1 VIPERIDRLLPAVSA
16 LLAVS
21 AFPPFHLLIPS
32 FVALVPLAVWVADQ
46 NDGRGALGGTESRG
60 VASRREASERVISG
74 RVFRGGVWF
83 GVLYFGL
90 LLYWMPLALV
100 AFTWWAVPAYLTV
113 VLVLALGAGCFT
125 WALRRLTHRGG
136 IPVWLALPLTW
147 TALEWLR
154 AHAPGGLAF
163 PWLGLGTSLTGYPE
177 LVGAAE
183 LVGARGIT
191 LWLALL
197 NGLMAEVIRALRSRE
212 GGRMSMGWAA
222 AFVLVLAVPAA
233 WGYWRADTLTVRPV
247 GEIAVVQPNVS
258 AEFRLDGGES
268 NDSTVASLTRL
279 LPKGAGFSR
288 GLPESDR
295 LSPDFPDGDGFSPDL
310 VVWPEVTF
318 FGPIESDRSLREL
331 VRAAAERWA
340 APVVFGGIGQSVTR
354 EGSVIPLNSAF
365 MTGRDGQ
372 LAGFR
377 YDKHRLV
384 PLVEGLPFRAGAWR
398 EGGAGIDSYGR
409 GVDWPLGT
417 MENGARFAVLICF
430 ESIYASHARRL
441 RLEGADFFL
450 NLTNDGWFGREPW
463 YTRTAAL
470 WQHPAHLVMR
480 AIEQRVGVARSANT
494 GFSFFVD
501 PLGRVYG
508 RTELFQAVVRSETIY
523 TSDVLTLYT
532 RTGDVAGWT
541 ALLLT
546 LGLLVIPLPWPR
558 PA

>member
-1 VIPERIDRLLPAVSA
+1 MIPERGERLLPAVSA

-21 AFPPFHLLIPS
+21 AFPPFHLIIPS
-32 FVALVPLAVWVADQ
+32 FVALVPLAIWVADQ
-46 NDGRGALGGTESRG
+46 
-60 VASRREASERVISG
+60 EASDREISR

-90 LLYWMPLALV
+90 LLYWMPLALA

-113 VLVLALGAGCFT
+113 VMALALCAGGFT

-136 IPVWLALPLTW
+136 IPIWCALPLTW
-147 TALEWLR
+147 TALEWLP

-177 LVGAAE
+177 LVGSAE

-197 NGLMAEVIRALRSRE
+197 NGLVAEFVRAARARDGARNSVR
-212 GGRMSMGWAA
+212 WAV
-222 AFVLVLAVPAA
+222 AFAVALAVPAA
-233 WGYWRADTLTVRPV
+233 WGYWRADTLRVRPV
-247 GEIAVVQPNVS
+247 GEVAVVQPNVS
-258 AEFRLDGGES
+258 AQFRLDGDRS
-268 NDSTVASLTRL
+268 NDSTLASLARL
-279 LPKGAGFSR
+279 RPEGAG
-288 GLPESDR
+288 LP
-295 LSPDFPDGDGFSPDL
+295 PGFPDGDGQFPDLPDADGFSPDL

-318 FGPIESDRSLREL
+318 FGPIESDRPLRER
-331 VRAAAERWA
+331 VRAVAARWT

-354 EGSVIPLNSAF
+354 EGSLIPLNSAF
-365 MTGRDGQ
+365 LTGRDGG
-372 LAGFR
+372 LSGFR

-384 PLVEGLPFRAGAWR
+384 PLVEGLPFRQGAWM
-398 EGGAGIDSYGR
+398 EGGAEVDSYGR

-417 MENGARFAVLICF
+417 MAAGARFGVLICY
-430 ESIYASHARRL
+430 EAIYASHARRF
-441 RLEGADFFL
+441 RLLGADFFL

-463 YTRTAAL
+463 YTRTSAL

-480 AIEQRVGVARSANT
+480 AIEQRVGIARAANT
-494 GFSFFVD
+494 GFSLFVD

>member
-1 VIPERIDRLLPAVSA
+1 MIPERGDRLLPTVSA
-16 LLAVS
+16 LLAVI

-32 FVALVPLAVWVADQ
+32 FVALVPLAVWVTDQ
-46 NDGRGALGGTESRG
+46 NDGRGALGRNGPGIQAWE
-60 VASRREASERVISG
+60 REASEREVSG

-83 GVLYFGL
+83 GMLYFGL
-90 LLYWMPLALV
+90 LLYWMPFALA

-113 VLVLALGAGCFT
+113 VAVLALGAGCFT
-125 WALRRLTHRGG
+125 WSLRRLTHHGG
-136 IPVWLALPLTW
+136 IPLWLALPVTW
-147 TALEWLR
+147 TALEWAR
-154 AHAPGGLAF
+154 AHAPGGMAF

-197 NGLMAEVIRALRSRE
+197 NGLIAEAVRAARARDA
-212 GGRMSMGWAA
+212 GRMFARWAA
-222 AFVLVLAVPAA
+222 AFALVLAVPAA
-233 WGYWRADTLTVRPV
+233 FGYWRARTIPLRAV
-247 GEIAVVQPNVS
+247 GEVAVVQPNIAAQV
-258 AEFRLDGGES
+258 RLDGSRS

-279 LPKGAGFSR
+279 LPEGG
-288 GLPESDR
+288 E
-295 LSPDFPDGDGFSPDL
+295 FSPDL

-318 FGPIESDRSLREL
+318 FGPIETERALWERVRE
-331 VRAAAERWA
+331 VAEQWS
-340 APVVFGGIGQSVTR
+340 APVVFGGIGQRVTS
-354 EGSVIPLNSAF
+354 EGNLIPLNSAF
-365 MTGRDGQ
+365 LTGRDGR

-384 PLVEGLPFRAGAWR
+384 PLVEGLPFRPGAWMD
-398 EGGAGIDSYGR
+398 GGAEVDSYGR
-409 GVDWPLGT
+409 GADWPLGT
-417 MENGARFAVLICF
+417 MGAGARFAILICN
-430 ESIYASHARRL
+430 ESIFASHARRF

-463 YTRTAAL
+463 YTRTSAF

-480 AIEQRVGVARSANT
+480 AIEQRVGIARAANT
-494 GFSFFVD
+494 GFSLFVD

-508 RTELFQAVVRSETIY
+508 RTDLFEAVVHSETMY

-546 LGLLVIPLPWPR
+546 LGFLVIPLPWRR

>member
-1 VIPERIDRLLPAVSA
+1 VAPLHGVIPERGHRLLPAVSA

-32 FVALVPLAVWVADQ
+32 FVALVPLAIWVVDQ
-46 NDGRGALGGTESRG
+46 NDGRDALGGIETRRD
-60 VASRREASERVISG
+60 ASGREASDRDVSG

-90 LLYWMPLALV
+90 LLYWMPLALA

-113 VLVLALGAGCFT
+113 VMMLALGAGCFT
-125 WALRRLTHRGG
+125 WSLRSLTHRSG
-136 IPVWLALPLTW
+136 IPLWLALPLTW
-147 TALEWLR
+147 TGLEWVR

-197 NGLMAEVIRALRSRE
+197 NGLIAEAVRAVRARDGAQMAAR
-212 GGRMSMGWAA
+212 WAA
-222 AFVLVLAVPAA
+222 AFALVLAVPAA
-233 WGYWRADTLTVRPV
+233 WGYWRARTLPVRAV
-247 GEIAVVQPNVS
+247 GEVAVVQPNI
-258 AEFRLDGGES
+258 AAQFRLDGARS
-268 NDSTVASLTRL
+268 NDSTVASLARL
-279 LPKGAGFSR
+279 LPEGAGLSE
-288 GLPESDR
+288 GLSEGTR
-295 LSPDFPDGDGFSPDL
+295 FSPDL

-318 FGPIESDRSLREL
+318 FGAIESDGALRERVL
-331 VRAAAERWA
+331 AVAEKWT
-340 APVVFGGIGQSVTR
+340 APVVFGGIGETVMTG
-354 EGSVIPLNSAF
+354 GSPIPMNSAF
-365 MTGRDGQ
+365 LTGRDGR
-372 LAGFR
+372 LTDFR

-384 PLVEGLPFRAGAWR
+384 PLVEGLPFRPGAWR
-398 EGGAGIDSYGR
+398 EGGAGVDSYGR
-409 GVDWPLGT
+409 GVDWPLGSIGV
-417 MENGARFAVLICF
+417 GARFGILICN

-441 RLEGADFFL
+441 RLAGADFFL
-450 NLTNDGWFGREPW
+450 SLTNDGWFGREPW

-480 AIEQRVGVARSANT
+480 AIEQRVGIARAANT
-494 GFSFFVD
+494 GFSLFVD

-508 RTELFQAVVRSETIY
+508 RTELFQAAVHSETIY
-523 TSDVLTLYT
+523 TSDHLTWYT

-546 LGLLVIPLPWPR
+546 LGLLVIPLLWSR

>member
-1 VIPERIDRLLPAVSA
+1 VAALDGVIPERGDRLLPAVSA

-46 NDGRGALGGTESRG
+46 SDDGNVSGRNASRG
-60 VASRREASERVISG
+60 VSG

-83 GVLYFGL
+83 GALYFGL
-90 LLYWMPLALV
+90 LLYWLPLALA

-113 VLVLALGAGCFT
+113 VMLLALGAGGFT
-125 WALRRLTHRGG
+125 WALRRLTHHRG
-136 IPVWLALPLTW
+136 IPLWLALPLTW

-154 AHAPGGLAF
+154 AHGPGGFAF

-197 NGLMAEVIRALRSRE
+197 NGLLAEAVRAARARDGVRLSA
-212 GGRMSMGWAA
+212 GWAV
-222 AFVLVLAVPAA
+222 AFALVLAVPAA
-233 WGYWRADTLTVRPV
+233 WGYWRASTLSVRAV
-247 GEIAVVQPNVS
+247 GEVAVVQPDV
-258 AEFRLDGGES
+258 AARLRLDGAQS

-279 LPKGAGFSR
+279 V
-288 GLPESDR
+288 PES
-295 LSPDFPDGDGFSPDL
+295 DGFSPDL
-310 VVWPEVTF
+310 VVWPEVAF
-318 FGPIESDRSLREL
+318 FGPIESDTSLQERVL
-331 VRAAAERWA
+331 AVAEKWT
-340 APVVFGGIGQSVTR
+340 APVVFGGIGETTGG
-354 EGSVIPLNSAF
+354 EGNPIPLNSAF
-365 MTGRDGQ
+365 MTGRDGG
-372 LAGFR
+372 LADFR

-384 PLVEGLPFRAGAWR
+384 PLVEGVPFRAGGWL
-398 EGGAGIDSYGR
+398 EGNAQVDSYGR
-409 GVDWPLGT
+409 GVDWPLGRMGDGT
-417 MENGARFAVLICF
+417 RFGILICY
-430 ESIYASHARRL
+430 ESTYPGHARRF
-441 RLEGADFFL
+441 RLEGADFLL

-480 AIEQRVGVARSANT
+480 AIEHRIGVARAANT

-501 PLGRVYG
+501 PLGRIYG
-508 RTELFQAVVRSETIY
+508 RTELFQAAVRSEMIY
-523 TSDVLTLYT
+523 TSDVRTWYT
-532 RTGDVAGWT
+532 RTGDLAGWT

-546 LGLLVIPLPWPR
+546 LGIVAFPR
-558 PA
+558 SPA

>member
-1 VIPERIDRLLPAVSA
+1 MIPERGDRLLPAVSA

-21 AFPPFHLLIPS
+21 AFPPLHLLIPS

-46 NDGRGALGGTESRG
+46 KDEANTSRS
-60 VASRREASERVISG
+60 VSG

-90 LLYWMPLALV
+90 LLYWMPLALA

-113 VLVLALGAGCFT
+113 IMVLALGAGSFT
-125 WALRRLTHRGG
+125 WALHRLIRRGR
-136 IPVWLALPLTW
+136 IPLWIALPLTW
-147 TALEWLR
+147 TTLEWLR
-154 AHAPGGLAF
+154 AHAPAGLAF

-197 NGLMAEVIRALRSRE
+197 NGLLAEALLAARAPEGTRMATRRVT
-212 GGRMSMGWAA
+212 
-222 AFVLVLAVPAA
+222 AFALVLAVPAA
-233 WGYWRADTLTVRPV
+233 WGYWRAGSLPVRAV
-247 GEIAVVQPNVS
+247 GEVAVVQPNV
-258 AEFRLDGGES
+258 AAPIRLDGATS
-268 NDSTVASLTRL
+268 NDSTEASLTRL
-279 LPKGAGFSR
+279 AS
-288 GLPESDR
+288 E
-295 LSPDFPDGDGFSPDL
+295 GDGLSLDLARPAPDL
-310 VVWPEVTF
+310 VVWPEMTF
-318 FGPIESDRSLREL
+318 FGPIESDESLRERVL
-331 VRAAAERWA
+331 GVAETWN
-340 APVVFGGIGQSVTR
+340 APVVFGGLGEGETR
-354 EGSVIPLNSAF
+354 EGNSVPLNSAF
-365 MTGRDGQ
+365 LMGRDGQ
-372 LAGFR
+372 LTDFR

-384 PLVEGLPFRAGAWR
+384 PLVEAIPFRAGGWR
-398 EGGAGIDSYGR
+398 GETAQVESYGR
-409 GVDWPLGT
+409 GVDWPLGR
-417 MENGARFAVLICF
+417 MGDDVRFGVLICY
-430 ESIYASHARRL
+430 ESSYAGHVRRF

-480 AIEQRVGVARSANT
+480 AIEHRVGIARAANT
-494 GFSFFVD
+494 GFSLFVD
-501 PLGRVYG
+501 PLGRIYG
-508 RTELFQAVVRSETIY
+508 RTDLLEATVRSETVF
-523 TSDVLTLYT
+523 TSDVRTWYT

-546 LGLLVIPLPWPR
+546 FGLLVISRPQGRDR

>member
-1 VIPERIDRLLPAVSA
+1 MIPERGDRLLPAVSA

-21 AFPPFHLLIPS
+21 AFPPLHLLIPS

-46 NDGRGALGGTESRG
+46 TDEENASEGSASEWHGSRG
-60 VASRREASERVISG
+60 VSG

-90 LLYWMPLALV
+90 LLYWMPLALT

-113 VLVLALGAGCFT
+113 VMVLALGAGGFA
-125 WALRRLTHRGG
+125 WALRRLIHHGG
-136 IPVWLALPLTW
+136 IPLWLALPLTW

-197 NGLMAEVIRALRSRE
+197 NGLLAEAVRAARALDGARLAAR
-212 GGRMSMGWAA
+212 WAA
-222 AFVLVLAVPAA
+222 AFALVLAVPAA
-233 WGYWRADTLTVRPV
+233 WGYWRASTLAVRAV
-247 GEIAVVQPNVS
+247 GEVAVVQPNV
-258 AEFRLDGGES
+258 AAQFRLDGARS

-279 LPKGAGFSR
+279 LTEGAGLSP
-288 GLPESDR
+288 GLPE
-295 LSPDFPDGDGFSPDL
+295 GDEFSPDL

-318 FGPIESDRSLREL
+318 FGPIESDDALRERVL
-331 VRAAAERWA
+331 AVSENWG
-340 APVVFGGIGQSVTR
+340 APVVFGGIGETVGE
-354 EGSVIPLNSAF
+354 EGNSIPLNSAF
-365 MTGRDGQ
+365 MTGRDGE
-372 LAGFR
+372 LTDFR

-384 PLVEGLPFRAGAWR
+384 PLVEAVPFRR
-398 EGGAGIDSYGR
+398 GGWLDGSAEVDSYGR
-409 GVDWPLGT
+409 GADRPLGV
-417 MENGARFAVLICF
+417 MGVDARFGILICN
-430 ESIYASHARRL
+430 ESTYASHARPFRL
-441 RLEGADFFL
+441 LGADFFL
-450 NLTNDGWFGREPW
+450 SLTNDGWFGREPW

-480 AIEQRVGVARSANT
+480 AIEHRVGVARAANT
-494 GFSFFVD
+494 GFSLFVD

-508 RTELFQAVVRSETIY
+508 RTELFQAAVRSETIY

>member
-1 VIPERIDRLLPAVSA
+1 MIPERGDRLLPALSA
-16 LLAVS
+16 VLAVI

-46 NDGRGALGGTESRG
+46 NDGSDASGRGCSA
-60 VASRREASERVISG
+60 

-90 LLYWMPLALV
+90 LLYWMPLALA

-113 VLVLALGAGCFT
+113 VIVLALGAGGFA
-125 WALRRLTHRGG
+125 WALRRLTHHGG
-136 IPVWLALPLTW
+136 IPLWLALPLTW

-177 LVGAAE
+177 IVGAAE

-197 NGLMAEVIRALRSRE
+197 NGLVAEAVLAARTRGGARVAARWAVAFAL
-212 GGRMSMGWAA
+212 
-222 AFVLVLAVPAA
+222 VLVVPAA
-233 WGYWRADTLTVRPV
+233 WGYRRARTLPVRAV
-247 GEIAVVQPNVS
+247 GDIAVVQPNV
-258 AEFRLDGGES
+258 AAQFRLEGAVS
-268 NDSTVASLTRL
+268 NDSTAASLTRL
-279 LPKGAGFSR
+279 LSGTG
-288 GLPESDR
+288 GLA
-295 LSPDFPDGDGFSPDL
+295 PDL
-310 VVWPEVTF
+310 VVWPEMTF
-318 FGPIESDRSLREL
+318 FGRIESDESLRDRIL
-331 VRAAAERWA
+331 AIAEKWR
-340 APVVFGGIGQSVTR
+340 APVVFGGIGEGETPGGDPIPFNSVF
-354 EGSVIPLNSAF
+354 L
-365 MTGRDGQ
+365 TGRDGR
-372 LAGFR
+372 LTDFR

-384 PLVEGLPFRAGAWR
+384 PLVEGLPFNPGGWR
-398 EGGAGIDSYGR
+398 EGRTEVDSYGR
-409 GVDWPLGT
+409 GVGWPLGG
-417 MENGARFAVLICF
+417 MANGARFGILICY
-430 ESIYASHARRL
+430 ESIYAGHVSRL
-441 RLEGADFFL
+441 RREGADVLL

-480 AIEQRVGVARSANT
+480 AIEHRVGIARAANT
-494 GFSFFVD
+494 GFSLFVD
-501 PLGRVYG
+501 PVGRIYG

-523 TSDVLTLYT
+523 TTDVRTLYT

-541 ALLLT
+541 AVLLT
-546 LGLLVIPLPWPR
+546 LVLVALPVRRRPSR

>member
-1 VIPERIDRLLPAVSA
+1 MIPERGDRLLPAVSA

-32 FVALVPLAVWVADQ
+32 FLALVPLAVWVADQ
-46 NDGRGALGGTESRG
+46 NEG
-60 VASRREASERVISG
+60 REAPERDAAG

-90 LLYWMPLALV
+90 LLYWMPLALAV
-100 AFTWWAVPAYLTV
+100 FTWWAVPAYLTV
-113 VLVLALGAGCFT
+113 VMVLALGAGCFT

-136 IPVWLALPLTW
+136 IPLWLALPLTW

-197 NGLMAEVIRALRSRE
+197 NGLMAEAVRAARTRE
-212 GGRMSMGWAA
+212 GARMSARWAA
-222 AFVLVLAVPAA
+222 AFALVLAVPAA
-233 WGYWRADTLTVRPV
+233 WGYWRARTLPIRAV
-247 GEIAVVQPNVS
+247 GEVAVVQPNV
-258 AEFRLDGGES
+258 AAQVRLDGIRS
-268 NDSTVASLTRL
+268 NDSTAASLTRL
-279 LPKGAGFSR
+279 LRKRDGLSAD
-288 GLPESDR
+288 LPE
-295 LSPDFPDGDGFSPDL
+295 GEAISPDL

-318 FGPIESDRSLREL
+318 FGPIESDVSLLERVLE
-331 VRAAAERWA
+331 VAAKWT
-340 APVVFGGIGQSVTR
+340 APVVFGGIGETVTR
-354 EGSVIPLNSAF
+354 EGDRIPLNSAF
-365 MTGRDGQ
+365 LTGRDGE
-372 LAGFR
+372 LTDFR

-384 PLVEGLPFRAGAWR
+384 PLVEGVPFRPGAWM
-398 EGGAGIDSYGR
+398 EGGAAVDSYGR
-409 GVDWPLGT
+409 GVDWPLGS
-417 MENGARFAVLICF
+417 MGDGARFGILICY
-430 ESIYASHARRL
+430 ESTYAGHARRF
-441 RLEGADFFL
+441 RLEGADFLL
-450 NLTNDGWFGREPW
+450 NLTNDGWFGTEPW

-480 AIEQRVGVARSANT
+480 AIEHRVGIARAANT
-494 GFSFFVD
+494 GFSLFVD
-501 PLGRVYG
+501 PLGRIYG

-523 TSDVLTLYT
+523 TSDIRTWYT
-532 RTGDVAGWT
+532 RTGDVAGWM

-546 LGLLVIPLPWPR
+546 LGLVAVPRPR

>member
-1 VIPERIDRLLPAVSA
+1 MIPERGHRLLPAVSA

-46 NDGRGALGGTESRG
+46 NDLRDAVVGPGFRTDDAG
-60 VASRREASERVISG
+60 REASDRDVSG
-74 RVFRGGVWF
+74 RVFRGGAWF

-90 LLYWMPLALV
+90 LLYWMPLALA
-100 AFTWWAVPAYLTV
+100 AFTWWAVPAYVAVVV
-113 VLVLALGAGCFT
+113 VLGLGAGCFT
-125 WALRRLTHRGG
+125 WALSRLIHRVGV
-136 IPVWLALPLTW
+136 PLWLALPLTW

-177 LVGAAE
+177 VVGAAE

-197 NGLMAEVIRALRSRE
+197 NGLIAEGVRAARTRDGARTSAR
-212 GGRMSMGWAA
+212 WAA
-222 AFVLVLAVPAA
+222 AFALVLAVPVA
-233 WGYWRADTLTVRPV
+233 WGYWRAETLVVRPV
-247 GEIAVVQPNVS
+247 GEVVVVQPNVT
-258 AEFRLDGGES
+258 AQIRLDPVRS
-268 NDSTVASLTRL
+268 NDSTVASLARL
-279 LPKGAGFSR
+279 LPEGAAS
-288 GLPESDR
+288 
-295 LSPDFPDGDGFSPDL
+295 SPDL
-310 VVWPEVTF
+310 VVWPEATF
-318 FGPIESDRSLREL
+318 LGPIESDGSLRERVL
-331 VRAAAERWA
+331 AVAEKWT
-340 APVVFGGIGQSVTR
+340 APVVFGGIGETVTQ
-354 EGSVIPLNSAF
+354 EGDQIPLNSAF
-365 MTGRDGQ
+365 LTGRDGR
-372 LAGFR
+372 LTDFR

-384 PLVEGLPFRAGAWR
+384 PLVEGLPFRPGAWR
-398 EGGAGIDSYGR
+398 DGGVYVDSYGR

-417 MENGARFAVLICF
+417 MGEGARFGVLICY
-430 ESIYASHARRL
+430 ESIFADHARSF

-480 AIEQRVGVARSANT
+480 AIEHRVGVARAANT
-494 GFSFFVD
+494 GFSLFVD

-523 TSDVLTLYT
+523 TSDVRTWFT

-546 LGLLVIPLPWPR
+546 LGLLAIPLPRRR

>member
-1 VIPERIDRLLPAVSA
+1 MIPERGHRLLPAVSA

-46 NDGRGALGGTESRG
+46 NDGGDA
-60 VASRREASERVISG
+60 SG

-90 LLYWMPLALV
+90 LLYWMPLALA

-113 VLVLALGAGCFT
+113 VMVLALGAGCFT
-125 WALRRLTHRGG
+125 WSLRRLTHHGG
-136 IPVWLALPLTW
+136 IPLWLALPLTW
-147 TALEWLR
+147 TALEWAR

-197 NGLMAEVIRALRSRE
+197 NGLIAEGVRSVRARDGAQIAARC
-212 GGRMSMGWAA
+212 AA
-222 AFVLVLAVPAA
+222 AFALVLAVPAA
-233 WGYWRADTLTVRPV
+233 WGYWRASTLPVRAV
-247 GEIAVVQPNVS
+247 GEVAVVQPNI
-258 AEFRLDGGES
+258 AAQFRLDGGRS
-268 NDSTVASLTRL
+268 NDSTLASLARL
-279 LPKGAGFSR
+279 LPEGAGLSA
-288 GLPESDR
+288 GLSERDG
-295 LSPDFPDGDGFSPDL
+295 LSTGLVEGTEFSPDL

-318 FGPIESDRSLREL
+318 FGPIESDRGLRERVL
-331 VRAAAERWA
+331 AAAERWT
-340 APVVFGGIGQSVTR
+340 APVVFGGIGETVTT
-354 EGSVIPLNSAF
+354 EGSPIPLNSAF
-365 MTGRDGQ
+365 LTGRDGR
-372 LAGFR
+372 LTDFR

-384 PLVEGLPFRAGAWR
+384 PLVEGVPFRPGGWR
-398 EGGAGIDSYGR
+398 EGGAGVAEGALVDSYGR
-409 GVDWPLGT
+409 GVDWPLGS
-417 MENGARFAVLICF
+417 MGAGARFGILICN
-430 ESIYASHARRL
+430 EAIYASHARRL
-441 RLEGADFFL
+441 RLLGADFFL
-450 NLTNDGWFGREPW
+450 NLTNDGWFGREAW

-480 AIEQRVGVARSANT
+480 AIEQRVGIARAANT
-494 GFSFFVD
+494 GFSLFVD

-508 RTELFQAVVRSETIY
+508 RTELFQAAVHNETIY
-523 TSDVLTLYT
+523 TSDHLTWYT

-546 LGLLVIPLPWPR
+546 LGLLVIPLPWPH

>member
-1 VIPERIDRLLPAVSA
+1 MIPERGHRLLPAVSA

-21 AFPPFHLLIPS
+21 AFPPFHLLVPS

-46 NDGRGALGGTESRG
+46 NDGRDPSGGTRPRSD
-60 VASRREASERVISG
+60 ASGRKTSDREVSA

-83 GVLYFGL
+83 GLIYFGL
-90 LLYWMPLALV
+90 LLYWMPLALA

-113 VLVLALGAGCFT
+113 VIALALGAGGFT
-125 WALRRLTHRGG
+125 WALRRLIHNAG
-136 IPVWLALPLTW
+136 IPLWLALPLTW

-197 NGLMAEVIRALRSRE
+197 NGFIAEAVRAARARDGARTSVR
-212 GGRMSMGWAA
+212 WAA
-222 AFVLVLAVPAA
+222 AFALALAVPAA
-233 WGYWRADTLTVRPV
+233 WGYWRAGALTIRAV
-247 GEIAVVQPNVS
+247 GEVAVVQPNVS
-258 AEFRLDGGES
+258 AQFRLEGGVS

-279 LPKGAGFSR
+279 LPEGAGFSR
-288 GLPESDR
+288 GLPEDDGS
-295 LSPDFPDGDGFSPDL
+295 SPDRPDGDRFSPDL
-310 VVWPEVTF
+310 VVWPEMTF
-318 FGPIESDRSLREL
+318 FGPIETDRALRER
-331 VRAAAERWA
+331 VRAVAERWA
-340 APVVFGGIGQSVTR
+340 APVVFGGIGQTVTE
-354 EGSVIPLNSAF
+354 EGGLMPLNSAF
-365 MTGRDGQ
+365 LTGRDGR
-372 LAGFR
+372 LTGFR

-384 PLVEGLPFRAGAWR
+384 PLVEGLPFRPGGWM
-398 EGGAGIDSYGR
+398 EGGAEVDSYGR
-409 GVDWPLGT
+409 GLDWPLGS
-417 MENGARFAVLICF
+417 MGLDARFGILICN
-430 ESIYASHARRL
+430 ESIYASHARRF
-441 RLEGADFFL
+441 RLAGADFFL
-450 NLTNDGWFGREPW
+450 NLANDGWFGREPW
-463 YTRTAAL
+463 YTRTSAL

-480 AIEQRVGVARSANT
+480 AIEQRVGIVRAANT
-494 GFSFFVD
+494 GFSLFVD

-508 RTELFQAVVRSETIY
+508 RTELFQAVVRTETVY

-546 LGLLVIPLPWPR
+546 LGLLVIPLPWR
-558 PA
+558 HPA

>member
-1 VIPERIDRLLPAVSA
+1 MAARNSVIPERGDRLLPTVSA
-16 LLAVS
+16 LLAVI

-32 FVALVPLAVWVADQ
+32 FVALVPLAVWVTDQ
-46 NDGRGALGGTESRG
+46 NDGRGALGRNGPGIQAWE
-60 VASRREASERVISG
+60 REASEREVSG

-83 GVLYFGL
+83 GMLYFGL
-90 LLYWMPLALV
+90 LLYWMPFALA

-113 VLVLALGAGCFT
+113 VAVLALGAGCFT
-125 WALRRLTHRGG
+125 WSLRRLTHQGG
-136 IPVWLALPLTW
+136 IPLWLALPVTW
-147 TALEWLR
+147 TALEWAR
-154 AHAPGGLAF
+154 AHAPGGMAF

-197 NGLMAEVIRALRSRE
+197 NGLIAEAVRAARARDA
-212 GGRMSMGWAA
+212 GRMFARWAA
-222 AFVLVLAVPAA
+222 AFALVLAVPAA
-233 WGYWRADTLTVRPV
+233 FGYWRARTIPLRAV
-247 GEIAVVQPNVS
+247 GEVAVVQPNIAAQV
-258 AEFRLDGGES
+258 RLDGSRS

-279 LPKGAGFSR
+279 LPEGG
-288 GLPESDR
+288 E
-295 LSPDFPDGDGFSPDL
+295 FSPDL

-318 FGPIESDRSLREL
+318 FGPIETERALWERVRE
-331 VRAAAERWA
+331 VAEQWR
-340 APVVFGGIGQSVTR
+340 APVVFGGIGQRVTS
-354 EGSVIPLNSAF
+354 EGNLIPLNSAF
-365 MTGRDGQ
+365 LTGRDGR

-384 PLVEGLPFRAGAWR
+384 PLVEGLPFRPGAWMD
-398 EGGAGIDSYGR
+398 GGAEVDSYGR
-409 GVDWPLGT
+409 GADWPLGT
-417 MENGARFAVLICF
+417 MGAGARFAILICN
-430 ESIYASHARRL
+430 ESIFASHARRF

-463 YTRTAAL
+463 YTRTSAF

-480 AIEQRVGVARSANT
+480 AIEQRVGIARAANT
-494 GFSFFVD
+494 GFSLFVD

-508 RTELFQAVVRSETIY
+508 RTDLFEAVVHSETMY

-532 RTGDVAGWT
+532 RTGDVAGWA

-546 LGLLVIPLPWPR
+546 LGFLVIPLPWR
-558 PA
+558 HPA

>member
-1 VIPERIDRLLPAVSA
+1 MIPERGDRLLPAVSA
-16 LLAVS
+16 LLAVI

-46 NDGRGALGGTESRG
+46 GEERGTSGG
-60 VASRREASERVISG
+60 VSG

-90 LLYWMPLALV
+90 LLYWMPLALA

-113 VLVLALGAGCFT
+113 VMVLALGAGGFT
-125 WALRRLTHRGG
+125 WALHRLTHRGG
-136 IPVWLALPLTW
+136 IPLWVALPLTW

-154 AHAPGGLAF
+154 AHAPGGVAF

-197 NGLMAEVIRALRSRE
+197 NGLVAEAVRAARARE
-212 GGRMSMGWAA
+212 GARMSVGWAA
-222 AFVLVLAVPAA
+222 AFALVLAVPAA
-233 WGYWRADTLTVRPV
+233 WGYRRAHTLPVRALGAV
-247 GEIAVVQPNVS
+247 AVVQPNIAAQV
-258 AEFRLDGGES
+258 RLDGARS
-268 NDSTVASLTRL
+268 NDSTVVSLSRL
-279 LPKGAGFSR
+279 LPER
-288 GLPESDR
+288 DGLSTDVPERDAI
-295 LSPDFPDGDGFSPDL
+295 SPDL

-318 FGPIESDRSLREL
+318 FGAIESDESLRERVL
-331 VRAAAERWA
+331 ALAEKWT
-340 APVVFGGIGQSVTR
+340 APVVFGGIGERVTR
-354 EGSVIPLNSAF
+354 EGNAIPMNSAF
-365 MTGRDGQ
+365 LTGRDGR
-372 LAGFR
+372 LTNFR

-384 PLVEGLPFRAGAWR
+384 PLVEGLPFRPGGWR
-398 EGGAGIDSYGR
+398 ESGAGVDSYGR
-409 GVDWPLGT
+409 GVDWPLARMGD
-417 MENGARFAVLICF
+417 GARFGVLICY
-430 ESIYASHARRL
+430 ESIYAGHVRRF
-441 RLEGADFFL
+441 RLEGADFLL

-480 AIEQRVGVARSANT
+480 AIEHRVGIARAANT
-494 GFSFFVD
+494 GFSLFVD
-501 PLGRVYG
+501 PVGRIYG
-508 RTELFQAVVRSETIY
+508 QTDLFQAAVRSETIY
-523 TSDVLTLYT
+523 TSDVRTWYT

-546 LGLLVIPLPWPR
+546 LGLVAIPLPWWPR